1 MKAIKAVYNLLINDA
16 NITVGVYPQRVLE
29 GIALPVITLS
39 QISRVAFDTKKEYSK
54 SDEAR
59 VQINIIATTPTQ
71 AYELSDLV
79 REAMSVE
86 LPNSYNGVLV
96 QNIAF
101 QGEITLTDDDANYQG
116 VYMVAQDYFI
126 MFSNTSV
133 ASGYLLL
140 EDESFILLE
149 DGNKIEL

>member
-1 MKAIKAVYNLLINDA
+1 MKAIKAVYNLLMSDA
-16 NITVGVYPQRVLE
+16 NVTVGIYPQRIPE
-29 GIALPVITLS
+29 GVQLPAISLS

-54 SDEAR
+54 SDESR
-59 VQINIIATTPTQ
+59 VQINIVAPTATE
-71 AYELSDLV
+71 AYDLSDLV
-79 REAMSVE
+79 REAMSVD

-101 QGEITLTDDDANYQG
+101 QGEITLTDDDASYQG
-116 VYMVAQDYFI
+116 VFMVAQDYFI
-126 MFSNTSV
+126 MFSNILV

-140 EDESFILLE
+140 EDESFMLLE